1 MYNIREINDLGIRVN
16 RGRFI
21 FVEFTL
27 DSEKKSL
34 NNVKNDENNQEYAK
48 VSKRKGPLDWCHSR
62 AGCQLLNGVKFRHD
76 SQAKKADCFDK
87 IFIFN

>member
-34 NNVKNDENNQEYAK
+34 NNIVGDWNYQQDAGKAEGK
-48 VSKRKGPLDWCHSR
+48 CPLDRSHS
-62 AGCQLLNGVKFRHD
+62 GSGSQLLNGIKF
-76 SQAKKADCFDK
+76 
-87 IFIFN
+87 N